1 MEIEKLKQKILDL
14 AIRGKLVPQDPDDEP
29 ASVLIDKIRAEK
41 EKLIKEGKIKRD
53 KNESYIYKGSD
64 NCYYEKIGSN
74 IKNISDE
81 IPFEIPSTWSWQKIK
96 AICEIKGGKRIP
108 KGMTFQKEKTDHI
121 YIRVTDMKDE
131 TISEDNLVYISDS
144 IFNLIKNY
152 TVSKEDLYVTVAGTI
167 GRCGNV
173 PDNFDGMNL
182 TENADKL
189 TNLIVNKE
197 WVLTVLTS
205 KYAIDAMNYK
215 AHQVAQPKL
224 SIETLGNIF
233 IPIPPKNE
241 IRKILSIIKDSKA
254 LLSNLDKE
262 IISLE
267 DIVNQTKQKILEHFF
282 GENSCYKS
290 YYENCALNEH
300 LKIVM
305 GQSPKNVS
313 DFFHTNSS
321 FEFHQGKLMFTDT
334 EIGISNKYAINP
346 SKITNGSSI
355 LLCVRAPVGA
365 INYCFRKIAIGRGL
379 CSIEPKDKIDL
390 DYLYYWLKYSK
401 KYFLDN
407 STGSTFSAITIG
419 TIKNAPFKYC
429 PLNTQINIKNK
440 IKEAFKFLDIV
451 KEQII

>member
-1 MEIEKLKQKILDL
+1 MVDIFYRKYC
-14 AIRGKLVPQDPDDEP
+14 RW
-29 ASVLIDKIRAEK
+29 
-41 EKLIKEGKIKRD
+41 
-53 KNESYIYKGSD
+53 Y

>member
-290 YYENCALNEH
+290 YYEKEYNLDELLPYEQPRPFIVNSTNYSDAYETPVLTPGKSFILGYTNETEGVYDVKDSKVIIFDDFTTASRLIDFNFKVKSSAIKILH
-300 LKIVM
+300 CSDKDKFDIDYLFYKLQRINVIPDTHKRFWISEYAPLKLKI
-305 GQSPKNVS
+305 
-313 DFFHTNSS
+313 HT
-321 FEFHQGKLMFTDT
+321 
-334 EIGISNKYAINP
+334 IN
-346 SKITNGSSI
+346 
-355 LLCVRAPVGA
+355 
-365 INYCFRKIAIGRGL
+365 
-379 CSIEPKDKIDL
+379 EQ
-390 DYLYYWLKYSK
+390 K
-401 KYFLDN
+401 K
-407 STGSTFSAITIG
+407 
-419 TIKNAPFKYC
+419 
-429 PLNTQINIKNK
+429 
-440 IKEAFKFLDIV
+440 IV
-451 KEQII
+451 KVITDSFTILDSMSKSI

>member
-1 MEIEKLKQKILDL
+1 
-14 AIRGKLVPQDPDDEP
+14 
-29 ASVLIDKIRAEK
+29 
-41 EKLIKEGKIKRD
+41 
-53 KNESYIYKGSD
+53 
-64 NCYYEKIGSN
+64 
-74 IKNISDE
+74 
-81 IPFEIPSTWSWQKIK
+81 
-96 AICEIKGGKRIP
+96 
-108 KGMTFQKEKTDHI
+108 MTFQKEKTDHI

-254 LLSNLDKE
+254 LLSNLDKV

-290 YYENCALNEH
+290 YYQHEKDELQNIC
-300 LKIVM
+300 K
-305 GQSPKNVS
+305 
-313 DFFHTNSS
+313 
-321 FEFHQGKLMFTDT
+321 
-334 EIGISNKYAINP
+334 
-346 SKITNGSSI
+346 KITKGST
-355 LLCVRAPVGA
+355 PTTYG
-365 INYCFRKIAIGRGL
+365 F
-379 CSIEPKDKIDL
+379 D
-390 DYLYYWLKYSK
+390 
-401 KYFLDN
+401 FLDN
-407 STGSTFSAITIG
+407 GISFIKVENVKNHHIDNESITCYISDDANEFQKRSQLKENDVLFSIAGTIG
-419 TIKNAPFKYC
+419 RTCIVTKENLPANTNQAFAIISEYEKIKPKYLLYFLEYSKLSIDSHGGGMMNATLGGLKTLNIWYPISKNIQEKIIYKIENSFEL
-429 PLNTQINIKNK
+429 LNT
-440 IKEAFKFLDIV
+440 
-451 KEQII
+451 IIS

>member
-224 SIETLGNIF
+224 SIETLGTIF

-290 YYENCALNEH
+290 YYEKEYNLDELLPYEQPRPFIVNSTNYSDAYETPVLTPGKSFILGYTNETEGVYDVKDSKVIIFDDFTTASRLIDFNFKVKSSAIKILH
-300 LKIVM
+300 CSDKDKFDIDYLFYKLQRINVIPDTHKRFWISEYAPLKLKI
-305 GQSPKNVS
+305 
-313 DFFHTNSS
+313 HT
-321 FEFHQGKLMFTDT
+321 
-334 EIGISNKYAINP
+334 IN
-346 SKITNGSSI
+346 
-355 LLCVRAPVGA
+355 
-365 INYCFRKIAIGRGL
+365 
-379 CSIEPKDKIDL
+379 EQ
-390 DYLYYWLKYSK
+390 K
-401 KYFLDN
+401 K
-407 STGSTFSAITIG
+407 
-419 TIKNAPFKYC
+419 
-429 PLNTQINIKNK
+429 
-440 IKEAFKFLDIV
+440 IV
-451 KEQII
+451 KVITDSFTILDSMSKSI

>member
-1 MEIEKLKQKILDL
+1 MVDIFYRKYC
-14 AIRGKLVPQDPDDEP
+14 RW
-29 ASVLIDKIRAEK
+29 
-41 EKLIKEGKIKRD
+41 
-53 KNESYIYKGSD
+53 Y
-64 NCYYEKIGSN
+64 NCYYEKIGNN

-290 YYENCALNEH
+290 YYEKEYNLDELLPYEQPRPFIVNSTNYSDAYETPVLTPGKSFILGYTNETEGVYDVKDSKVIIFDDFTTASRLIDFNFKVKSSAIKILH
-300 LKIVM
+300 CSDKDKFDIDYLFYKLQRINVIPDTHKRFWISEYAPLKLKI
-305 GQSPKNVS
+305 
-313 DFFHTNSS
+313 HT
-321 FEFHQGKLMFTDT
+321 
-334 EIGISNKYAINP
+334 IN
-346 SKITNGSSI
+346 
-355 LLCVRAPVGA
+355 
-365 INYCFRKIAIGRGL
+365 
-379 CSIEPKDKIDL
+379 EQ
-390 DYLYYWLKYSK
+390 K
-401 KYFLDN
+401 K
-407 STGSTFSAITIG
+407 
-419 TIKNAPFKYC
+419 
-429 PLNTQINIKNK
+429 
-440 IKEAFKFLDIV
+440 IV
-451 KEQII
+451 KVITDSFTILDSMSKSI

>member
-1 MEIEKLKQKILDL
+1 MVDIFYRKYC
-14 AIRGKLVPQDPDDEP
+14 RW
-29 ASVLIDKIRAEK
+29 
-41 EKLIKEGKIKRD
+41 
-53 KNESYIYKGSD
+53 Y

-290 YYENCALNEH
+290 YYEKEYNLDELLPYEQPRPFIVNSTNYSDAYETPVLTPGKSFILGYTNETEGVYDVKDSKVIIFDDFTTASRLIDFNFKVKSSAIKILH
-300 LKIVM
+300 CSDKDKFDIDYLFYKLQRINVIPDTHKRFWISEYAPLKLKI
-305 GQSPKNVS
+305 
-313 DFFHTNSS
+313 HT
-321 FEFHQGKLMFTDT
+321 
-334 EIGISNKYAINP
+334 SN
-346 SKITNGSSI
+346 
-355 LLCVRAPVGA
+355 
-365 INYCFRKIAIGRGL
+365 
-379 CSIEPKDKIDL
+379 EQ
-390 DYLYYWLKYSK
+390 K
-401 KYFLDN
+401 K
-407 STGSTFSAITIG
+407 
-419 TIKNAPFKYC
+419 
-429 PLNTQINIKNK
+429 
-440 IKEAFKFLDIV
+440 IV
-451 KEQII
+451 KVITDSFTILDSMSKSI

>member
-1 MEIEKLKQKILDL
+1 MVDIFYRKYC
-14 AIRGKLVPQDPDDEP
+14 RW
-29 ASVLIDKIRAEK
+29 
-41 EKLIKEGKIKRD
+41 
-53 KNESYIYKGSD
+53 Y

-131 TISEDNLVYISDS
+131 TISEDNLVYISNS

-224 SIETLGNIF
+224 SIETLENIF

>member
-1 MEIEKLKQKILDL
+1 MVDIFYRKYC
-14 AIRGKLVPQDPDDEP
+14 RW
-29 ASVLIDKIRAEK
+29 
-41 EKLIKEGKIKRD
+41 
-53 KNESYIYKGSD
+53 Y

-81 IPFEIPSTWSWQKIK
+81 IPFEIPSTWSWQRIK

-290 YYENCALNEH
+290 YYQHEKDELQNIC
-300 LKIVM
+300 K
-305 GQSPKNVS
+305 
-313 DFFHTNSS
+313 
-321 FEFHQGKLMFTDT
+321 
-334 EIGISNKYAINP
+334 
-346 SKITNGSSI
+346 KITKGST
-355 LLCVRAPVGA
+355 PTTYG
-365 INYCFRKIAIGRGL
+365 F
-379 CSIEPKDKIDL
+379 D
-390 DYLYYWLKYSK
+390 
-401 KYFLDN
+401 FLDN
-407 STGSTFSAITIG
+407 GISFIKVENVKNHHIDNESITCYISDDANEFQKRSQLKENDVLFSIAGTIG
-419 TIKNAPFKYC
+419 RTCIVTKENLPANTNQAFAIISEYEKIKPKYLLYFLEYSKLSIDSHGGGMMNATLGGLKTLNIWYPISKNIQEKIIYKIENSFEL
-429 PLNTQINIKNK
+429 LNT
-440 IKEAFKFLDIV
+440 
-451 KEQII
+451 IIS

>member
-1 MEIEKLKQKILDL
+1 MDL

-290 YYENCALNEH
+290 YYEKEYNLDELLPYEQPRPFIVNSTNYSDAYETPVLTPGKSFILGYTNETEGVYDVKDSKVIIFDDFTTASRLIDFNFKVKSSAIKILH
-300 LKIVM
+300 CSDKDKFDIDYLFYKLQRINVIPDTHKRFWISEYAPLKLKI
-305 GQSPKNVS
+305 
-313 DFFHTNSS
+313 HT
-321 FEFHQGKLMFTDT
+321 
-334 EIGISNKYAINP
+334 IN
-346 SKITNGSSI
+346 
-355 LLCVRAPVGA
+355 
-365 INYCFRKIAIGRGL
+365 
-379 CSIEPKDKIDL
+379 EQ
-390 DYLYYWLKYSK
+390 K
-401 KYFLDN
+401 K
-407 STGSTFSAITIG
+407 
-419 TIKNAPFKYC
+419 
-429 PLNTQINIKNK
+429 
-440 IKEAFKFLDIV
+440 IV
-451 KEQII
+451 KVITDSFTILDSMSKSI

>member
-1 MEIEKLKQKILDL
+1 MVDIFYRKYC
-14 AIRGKLVPQDPDDEP
+14 RW
-29 ASVLIDKIRAEK
+29 
-41 EKLIKEGKIKRD
+41 
-53 KNESYIYKGSD
+53 Y

-108 KGMTFQKEKTDHI
+108 KGMTLKKEKTDHI

>member
-1 MEIEKLKQKILDL
+1 MVDIFYRKYC
-14 AIRGKLVPQDPDDEP
+14 RW
-29 ASVLIDKIRAEK
+29 
-41 EKLIKEGKIKRD
+41 
-53 KNESYIYKGSD
+53 Y

-96 AICEIKGGKRIP
+96 AICEI

-182 TENADKL
+182 TENAYKL

-290 YYENCALNEH
+290 YYQHEKDELQNIC
-300 LKIVM
+300 K
-305 GQSPKNVS
+305 
-313 DFFHTNSS
+313 
-321 FEFHQGKLMFTDT
+321 
-334 EIGISNKYAINP
+334 
-346 SKITNGSSI
+346 KITKGST
-355 LLCVRAPVGA
+355 PTTYG
-365 INYCFRKIAIGRGL
+365 F
-379 CSIEPKDKIDL
+379 D
-390 DYLYYWLKYSK
+390 
-401 KYFLDN
+401 FLDN
-407 STGSTFSAITIG
+407 GISFIKVENVKNHHIDNESITCYISDDANEFQKRSQLKENDVLFSIAGTIG
-419 TIKNAPFKYC
+419 RTCIVTKENLPANTNQAFAIISEYEKIKPKYLLYFLEYSKLSIDSHGGGMMNATLGGLKTLNIWYPISKNIQEKIIYKIENSFEL
-429 PLNTQINIKNK
+429 LNT
-440 IKEAFKFLDIV
+440 
-451 KEQII
+451 IIS

>member
-131 TISEDNLVYISDS
+131 TISEDNLVYISNS

-224 SIETLGNIF
+224 SIETLENIF

-290 YYENCALNEH
+290 YYEKEYNLDELLPYEQPRPFIVNSTNYSDAYETPVLTPGKSFILGYTNETEGVYDVKDSKVIIFDDFTTASRLIDFNFKVKSSAIKILH
-300 LKIVM
+300 CSDKDKFDIDYLFYKLQRINVIPDTHKRFWISEYAPLKLKI
-305 GQSPKNVS
+305 
-313 DFFHTNSS
+313 HT
-321 FEFHQGKLMFTDT
+321 
-334 EIGISNKYAINP
+334 IN
-346 SKITNGSSI
+346 
-355 LLCVRAPVGA
+355 
-365 INYCFRKIAIGRGL
+365 
-379 CSIEPKDKIDL
+379 EQ
-390 DYLYYWLKYSK
+390 K
-401 KYFLDN
+401 K
-407 STGSTFSAITIG
+407 
-419 TIKNAPFKYC
+419 
-429 PLNTQINIKNK
+429 
-440 IKEAFKFLDIV
+440 IV
-451 KEQII
+451 KVITDSFTILDSMSKSI

>member
-1 MEIEKLKQKILDL
+1 MVDIFYRKYC
-14 AIRGKLVPQDPDDEP
+14 RW
-29 ASVLIDKIRAEK
+29 
-41 EKLIKEGKIKRD
+41 
-53 KNESYIYKGSD
+53 Y

-131 TISEDNLVYISDS
+131 TISEDNLVYISNS

-224 SIETLGNIF
+224 SIETLENIF

-290 YYENCALNEH
+290 YYEKEYNLDELLPYEQPRPFIVNSTNYSDAYETPVLTPGKSFILGYTNETEGVYDVKDSKVIIFDDFTTASRLIDFNFKVKSSAIKILH
-300 LKIVM
+300 CSDKDKFDIDYLFYKLQRINVIPDTHKRFWISEYAPLKLKI
-305 GQSPKNVS
+305 
-313 DFFHTNSS
+313 HT
-321 FEFHQGKLMFTDT
+321 
-334 EIGISNKYAINP
+334 IN
-346 SKITNGSSI
+346 
-355 LLCVRAPVGA
+355 
-365 INYCFRKIAIGRGL
+365 
-379 CSIEPKDKIDL
+379 EQ
-390 DYLYYWLKYSK
+390 K
-401 KYFLDN
+401 K
-407 STGSTFSAITIG
+407 
-419 TIKNAPFKYC
+419 
-429 PLNTQINIKNK
+429 
-440 IKEAFKFLDIV
+440 IV
-451 KEQII
+451 KVITDSFTILDSMSKSI

>member
-1 MEIEKLKQKILDL
+1 MVDIFYRKYC
-14 AIRGKLVPQDPDDEP
+14 RW
-29 ASVLIDKIRAEK
+29 
-41 EKLIKEGKIKRD
+41 
-53 KNESYIYKGSD
+53 Y

-290 YYENCALNEH
+290 YYEKEYNLDELLPYEQPRPFIVNSTNYSDAYETPVLTPGKSFILGYTNETEGVYDVKDSKVIIFDDFTTASRLIDFNFKVKSSAIKILH
-300 LKIVM
+300 CSDKDKFDIDYLFYKLQRINVIPDTHKRFWISEYAPLKLKI
-305 GQSPKNVS
+305 
-313 DFFHTNSS
+313 HT
-321 FEFHQGKLMFTDT
+321 
-334 EIGISNKYAINP
+334 IN
-346 SKITNGSSI
+346 
-355 LLCVRAPVGA
+355 
-365 INYCFRKIAIGRGL
+365 
-379 CSIEPKDKIDL
+379 EQ
-390 DYLYYWLKYSK
+390 K
-401 KYFLDN
+401 K
-407 STGSTFSAITIG
+407 
-419 TIKNAPFKYC
+419 
-429 PLNTQINIKNK
+429 
-440 IKEAFKFLDIV
+440 IV
-451 KEQII
+451 KVITDSFTILDSMSKSI